1 MLVCS
6 KNRINTQEVL
16 RRGFD
21 SFMCLKKKSL
31 RNVALK
37 RKEKKIQQTIV
48 KVEEFLGREMYSALL
63 KRHSFGQALSL
74 TPRLAL
80 PTALLPDPWALSQG
94 QADLLA
100 LLVVS
105 ATSSGLLA
113 CGTPKG
119 SS

>member
-1 MLVCS
+1 
-6 KNRINTQEVL
+6 
-16 RRGFD
+16 
-21 SFMCLKKKSL
+21 MCLKKKK
-31 RNVALK
+31 LK
-37 RKEKKIQQTIV
+37 KRCFKKEGKKIQQTIV